1 MLEYMKTILQKVS
14 FDATLFERELRKA
27 LTLLHPSERSALR
40 DWCYQHFLDVYK
52 PLLDK
57 YFQQPLYV
65 K

>member
-14 FDATLFERELRKA
+14 FDAALFERELRKA
-27 LTLLHPSERSALR
+27 LVLLHPSERSVLR
-40 DWCYQHFLDVYK
+40 DWCYQQFLDVYK

-57 YFQQPLYV
+57 YFHQPVYA